1 MITPYYDEGLNKI
14 YNLLF
19 CDDIALFKTNVVSSK
34 YPWNVLLSEN
44 VDDAKLKMLI
54 NDNSIESMQRLLA
67 YNLLVSKG
75 IEAPVELLGVIIEVG
90 MADGLDVLAVYED
103 GTARYINHSGKM
115 IIWDAP
121 TKDSN
126 ELIDHLFDV
135 SETVV
140 NQIGPWKD
148 ARRPQP
154 AREMVRLSFLV
165 SGQLYFGE
173 GPFDVLQS
181 DAMGGP
187 VINAATTLM
196 AFLINQS
203 ERKV

>member
-1 MITPYYDEGLNKI
+1 MITPYNDEGLNKI

-19 CDDIALFKTNVVSSK
+19 CDDIALFKTNEAPSA

-44 VDDAKLKMLI
+44 VDAAKLKMLI
-54 NDNSIESMQRLLA
+54 NDDTIETRQRILA
-67 YNLLVSKG
+67 YHLLFKNG

-90 MADGLDVLAVYED
+90 MSDGLDVLAVYED

-115 IIWDAP
+115 IIWDSS
-121 TKDSN
+121 TNDSN
-126 ELIDHLFDV
+126 ELIDQLFEV
-135 SETVV
+135 SENVV

-148 ARRPQP
+148 ARLPQP
-154 AREMVRLSFLV
+154 GREMVRLSFLV

-173 GPFDVLQS
+173 GPFDVLQA

-187 VINAATTLM
+187 VINAATALM
-196 AFLINQS
+196 AFLINQT
-203 ERKV
+203 EKKV